1 MNKIYSWAIQN
12 APEIDRVMLANLAN
26 QMDEDIAERFVSALL
41 GIVDIG
47 IIYASIPGA
56 APDTEY
62 YRNQRYQSYNYLQDE
77 VTVSCESKY
86 TRYFPTREEAEKWEN
101 DPEFVYAGNYEKS
114 EKNPVAG
121 VRWSKTTTTYTLD
134 RWTEICGKK

>member
-12 APEIDRVMLANLAN
+12 APKIDRDMLAHLAN
-26 QMDEDIAERFVSALL
+26 QMDENTAERFVSALL
-41 GIVDIG
+41 GIVDMG
-47 IIYASIPGA
+47 TIYAEIPGA
-56 APDTEY
+56 APDTNS
-62 YRNQRYQSYNYLQDE
+62 YRNLRYQSYNYLQDE

-101 DPEFVYAGNYEKS
+101 DPEFVYAGNYEKT

-121 VRWSKTTTTYTLD
+121 VRWSKTTNHYPLE
-134 RWTEICGKK
+134 RWIDMCNNK